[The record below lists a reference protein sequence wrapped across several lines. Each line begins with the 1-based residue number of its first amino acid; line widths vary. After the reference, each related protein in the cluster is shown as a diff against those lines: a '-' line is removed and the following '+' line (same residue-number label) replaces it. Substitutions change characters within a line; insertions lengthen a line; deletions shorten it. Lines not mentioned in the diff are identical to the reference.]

1 MALLGLQD
9 DYIRDGRVLVEDLD
23 EHALPKGQ
31 REDLD
36 DFVELA
42 RVYKQLNAL
51 LGSVGRNTLKFANR
65 SITSDDATST

>member
-9 DYIRDGRVLVEDLD
+9 DYIRDGRVLVVDLD

-42 RVYKQLNAL
+42 RVYKRLNAL
-51 LGSVGRNTLKFANR
+51 LVSVGRNTLKFANR